1 MYVSPFMPMETHYRF
16 RIQPPDQKQVSVF
29 IRQSNDGA
37 DKPGNHVLLAAFN
50 GQYRTLNDATLLRL
64 FLSHPLMTLKIIG
77 AIHWQALRLW
87 LKGLP
92 LQPRKTTK
100 NTRDFSW
107 RDKDGV
113 LHHERL

>member
-1 MYVSPFMPMETHYRF
+1 
-16 RIQPPDQKQVSVF
+16 
-29 IRQSNDGA
+29 
-37 DKPGNHVLLAAFN
+37 
-50 GQYRTLNDATLLRL
+50 
-64 FLSHPLMTLKIIG
+64 
-77 AIHWQALRLW
+77 LW